1 LTFESLLNNNIY
13 LRTRYSSQNQ
23 LGEWEYA
30 YSSSSTPTKCR
41 IVPLTVSER
50 IDTTGLF
57 DNVKYKCYCLSSAQI
72 TRDSQVSY
80 SNELYRVKETIIDSS
95 FHHKTGL
102 LQLIT

>member
-1 LTFESLLNNNIY
+1 MSFEGLLNNSIY
-13 LRTRYSSQNQ
+13 LRTRYSSQNI
-23 LGEWEYA
+23 LGEWSYS

-41 IVPLTVSER
+41 VMPLTASER

-57 DNVKYKCYCLSSAQI
+57 DNVRYKCFCLSSSSINRDQQI
-72 TRDSQVSY
+72 VYR
-80 SNELYRVKETIIDSS
+80 NELYRVKEVIIDSS

>member
-1 LTFESLLNNNIY
+1 MSFESLLNNSIY
-13 LRTRYSSQNQ
+13 LRTRYSSQNI
-23 LGEWEYA
+23 LGEWSYT

-41 IVPLTVSER
+41 IMPITASER

-57 DNVKYKCYCLSSAQI
+57 DNVKYKCFCLSSSSI
-72 TRDSQVSY
+72 SRDSQIEYRSEY
-80 SNELYRVKETIIDSS
+80 YRVKEVLMDSN

>member
-1 LTFESLLNNNIY
+1 MSFESLLNNGIY
-13 LRTRYSSQNQ
+13 LRTRYSSQNL

-30 YSSSSTPTKCR
+30 YSSSTTLTKCR
-41 IVPLTVSER
+41 IAPITASER

-57 DNVKYKCYCLSSAQI
+57 DNVRYKCFCLSSAQI

-80 SNELYRVKETIIDSS
+80 NNELYRVKEVLQDSN